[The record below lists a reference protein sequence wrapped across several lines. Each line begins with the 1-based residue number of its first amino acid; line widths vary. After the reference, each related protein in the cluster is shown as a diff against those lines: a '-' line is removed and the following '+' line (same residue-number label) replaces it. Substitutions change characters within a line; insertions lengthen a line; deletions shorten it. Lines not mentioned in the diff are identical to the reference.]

1 MLPHCIF
8 PAQSA
13 LTDFRQ
19 GEKNEK
25 REKCVSTER
34 QFRRSAV
41 RFFVQV
47 CGLSFFLWPT
57 KGMFAL
63 SLAASQQ
70 KASSRG
76 KRRPLNA
83 EGKADHSPGRE
94 KKRPLKPVYDQIGR
108 GNVFFSPLPSF
119 LSSSVQCGLY
129 CFVGFGPLKSL
140 LDVLTIL

>member
-1 MLPHCIF
+1 MEKVGLRPCSIEDRDPIPLNQKGGTLFRICTATLLSETLFSLPIF
-8 PAQSA
+8 AKER
-13 LTDFRQ
+13 DC
-19 GEKNEK
+19 GCEK

-94 KKRPLKPVYDQIGR
+94 KK
-108 GNVFFSPLPSF
+108 
-119 LSSSVQCGLY
+119 GL
-129 CFVGFGPLKSL
+129 
-140 LDVLTIL
+140 